1 MPDKEID
8 IVFAEDSPVQ
18 GVVLKRIL
26 LEEGYKVHWAKN
38 GKQGLELV
46 NTIRPSLV
54 ISDIEMP
61 DMNGFELCEAI
72 KEDTELKKIPVVICS
87 SLSGPEDILK
97 GIEVGADGY
106 VTKPYD
112 KRFLMYRVKALLENP
127 IRQDN
132 TEELEP
138 IEINYANKTYSIV
151 TDSRHILNM
160 LLSTYENTLK
170 QNNELFQAQLEVRQ
184 QKRQLETSYQESER
198 LLLNILP
205 KKVAKELKDRGAV
218 EPVSFSSVTVV
229 FTDFKGFTMIAE
241 TMTPK
246 ELVTQLDICFSHFDS
261 VTEHFGLE
269 KLKTIGDA
277 YMCAGGIPDAGNT
290 HPIDC
295 VRAALEIQN
304 FMNTMKEIKQR
315 SNTPFWELRLGMH
328 TGPLVAGVIGTK
340 KFAYDV
346 WGDTVNTA
354 SRMESS
360 GAPGKINISNTT
372 YELVKDFF
380 DCEFRGKISAKNK
393 GEIEMYFVNGIKP
406 ELSMDGDGVHPNEK
420 YQELY
425 EQYTIEQ

>member
-1 MPDKEID
+1 MAEEKID

-26 LEEGYKVHWAKN
+26 LEEGYNVHWAKN
-38 GKQGLELV
+38 GRQGLEFV
-46 NTIRPSLV
+46 NKVHPSLV

-61 DMNGFELCEAI
+61 DMNGFQLCEAI
-72 KEDTELKKIPVVICS
+72 KNDPNLKKIPVIICS

-127 IRQDN
+127 IRLEN
-132 TEELEP
+132 TNELEP
-138 IEINYANKTYSIV
+138 IEINYAGKKYSIV
-151 TDSRHILNM
+151 ADSRHILNM

-205 KKVAKELKDRGAV
+205 KKVAKELKDKGNV

-277 YMCAGGIPDAGNT
+277 YMCAGGIPEPNYT

-295 VRAALEIQN
+295 VRVAIEIQN

-315 SNTPFWELRLGMH
+315 TNTPFWELRLGMH

-340 KFAYDV
+340 KFVYDV

-360 GAPGKINISNTT
+360 GAPGRINISDST

-380 DCEFRGKISAKNK
+380 ECEYRGKIPAKNK
-393 GEIEMYFVNGIKP
+393 GEIEMYFVIGIKP
-406 ELSMDGDGVHPNEK
+406 ELSINGEGKYPNEK
-420 YQELY
+420 FEELY
-425 EQYTIEQ
+425 EKIQQAV